1 MIRQEASPNQTFT
14 GRMGLMEH
22 LPRRRG
28 RPRVSNAVR
37 RWIVTS
43 PDHYDWV
50 ARRPRPAASGSDAT
64 RRGSLARCSSI
75 RALTAACTPCRAD
88 DFGDPRTGVVEQG
101 KQQVVP
107 FEDQLDPGCPSTA
120 TISSRVRK
128 PSMGR
133 SKRFVGTVNARSTS
147 CSEAHA
153 ASRAVRRARR
163 ADRRRRGH
171 REAAYDL
178 AGKCLYDAVMQGQL
192 SMALEWVEL
201 LPEAELDRRPR
212 LRLAAAWVLS
222 LGERHAEAE
231 RLVER
236 ILAIFEPWAEAPPVH
251 ESRLLQVHAN
261 RLSAL
266 AILRGEPALARRYQ
280 QQAPRAEQDGAVAY
294 AARWGVFVTGLSFL
308 WEGQLRLAED
318 VLRPA
323 LAATEES
330 LGRRHPL
337 ACMFAALLSSV
348 TYESDR
354 LDEATA
360 LLANRLD
367 VVERTEAPL
376 RRPCSPT
383 ARPLA
388 SPARKAPNTAP
399 STSSKPS
406 SRAAP
411 PATCRACA
419 WSASPSRSACT
430 PAASA
435 RKPAAYSPSASTKS
449 WQETRAPTARCGSG

>member
-1 MIRQEASPNQTFT
+1 
-14 GRMGLMEH
+14 
-22 LPRRRG
+22 
-28 RPRVSNAVR
+28 
-37 RWIVTS
+37 
-43 PDHYDWV
+43 
-50 ARRPRPAASGSDAT
+50 
-64 RRGSLARCSSI
+64 
-75 RALTAACTPCRAD
+75 
-88 DFGDPRTGVVEQG
+88 
-101 KQQVVP
+101 
-107 FEDQLDPGCPSTA
+107 
-120 TISSRVRK
+120 
-128 PSMGR
+128 MGR

-236 ILAIFEPWAEAPPVH
+236 ILAGPDVDDSLRYECALIASGAASYADEPDRFIAIFEPWAEAPPVH

-406 SRAAP
+406 SRSAP